1 MTTSN
6 GGLKALARSAAA
18 QLRELHDGL
27 RLLPTVAREIPHV
40 LPGELERRAKAA
52 RDFWA
57 AHEPAVWAMA
67 VTVAVLWVVLLVAVP
82 T

>member
-27 RLLPTVAREIPHV
+27 RLLPTVAREIPRV
-40 LPGELERRAKAA
+40 LPRELERRAKL
-52 RDFWA
+52 
-57 AHEPAVWAMA
+57 MA
-67 VTVAVLWVVLLVAVP
+67 VTVAVLLVVRLILAALP
-82 T
+82 